1 VGVEVFVG
9 VRVGVRVFVGVFVG
23 VRVFVGV
30 GVGVD
35 EVLVTVG
42 VTVGVTVFVGVFVGV
57 WVGVGLGEG
66 GILQL
71 PQPINIFVTLETI
84 AFEEI
89 FSSSLTY
96 VTHKLVPLII
106 TEAVTPVVKGTPLN
120 IKLSVT

>member
-1 VGVEVFVG
+1 
-9 VRVGVRVFVGVFVG
+9 
-23 VRVFVGV
+23 VGV
-30 GVGVD
+30 GVY
-35 EVLVTVG
+35 VG
-42 VTVGVTVFVGVFVGV
+42 VILGVGVNVGVILGVGVNVGVILGVGVNVGVILGVGVNVGVFVGV
-57 WVGVGLGEG
+57 WVAVGLGEG

-71 PQPINIFVTLETI
+71 EQPINIFVTLEAI

-106 TEAVTPVVKGTPLN
+106 ADIVIPVVKGTPLN